1 MVVTYLEWIADLP
14 WGKHSASPVTLQQAR
29 KQLDNDHFGL
39 DRVKQR
45 VLEFLA
51 VRMLNPTSPGPILCL
66 VGPPGVGKTSLG
78 RYEPC
83 ERRSPVAH
91 GTSSVGCALSHAL
104 TSLFAV
110 GFHTRS
116 IAAALGREFH
126 RISLGGLRDV
136 AEIRG
141 HRRTYIGALPGTF
154 IQVRQMEGER
164 GGELLTLWHAS

>member
-83 ERRSPVAH
+83 VS
-91 GTSSVGCALSHAL
+91 
-104 TSLFAV
+104 
-110 GFHTRS
+110 
-116 IAAALGREFH
+116 AAARLHTEQAV
-126 RISLGGLRDV
+126 LAV
-136 AEIRG
+136 
-141 HRRTYIGALPGTF
+141 PC
-154 IQVRQMEGER
+154 
-164 GGELLTLWHAS
+164 LTL